1 MKLNR
6 QQLSRLGG
14 AVALPA
20 YNPDMIRTGIAHIG
34 VGGFHRAHQAVYTD
48 ALMNQGL
55 ALDWGICGV
64 GVRSEDRAMRDTL
77 ADFHRPASLSGT
89 FLAQLVKS
97 PGMSNPV
104 PILGHFRVRLTR
116 HGAGAG

>member
-6 QQLSRLGG
+6 QQLPLLGG
-14 AVALPA
+14 AVALPSYSA
-20 YNPDMIRTGIAHIG
+20 QMIRTGIAHFG

-64 GVRSEDRAMRDTL
+64 GVRAEDRAMRDALASQDYLYTL
-77 ADFHRPASLSGT
+77 
-89 FLAQLVKS
+89 VE
-97 PGMSNPV
+97 
-104 PILGHFRVRLTR
+104 LGD
-116 HGAGAG
+116 